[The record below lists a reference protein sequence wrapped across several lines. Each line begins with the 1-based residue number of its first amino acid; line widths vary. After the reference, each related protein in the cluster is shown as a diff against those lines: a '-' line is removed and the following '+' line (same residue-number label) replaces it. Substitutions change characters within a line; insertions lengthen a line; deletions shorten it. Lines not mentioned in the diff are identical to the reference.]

1 MMGETDAQRSFF
13 YNISLETFVPD
24 EHPLRRIRPLI
35 DEKAIRRACKD
46 LYSPIGRPSIPP
58 EQIFLALIGGYLLGV
73 TSERRLVMELQCNM
87 ALRWFVGLNLNQDAW
102 DASTFS
108 QNRRRRFDESGLL
121 ERLFDDTVKRAMA
134 EGLVSR
140 HVSADGTLVRANAS
154 FKSFVPIEV
163 AMDPEEYKK
172 RLRSQDKHR
181 GDADGPQDPGNRA
194 VDFRGEKRGNATHRS
209 ATDPDCRFVSKGSSG
224 TGAYPGYTVNA
235 LMENRNRILLGV
247 GVDVFRSGASERDGC
262 VDLLKRAKRH
272 LRFSPASLGGDKGFF
287 EGKFIDALLE
297 RGIEPHIAT
306 DIRGRR
312 KAHTRVRMR
321 VRGAAYKLSQ
331 RCRKK
336 IEELFGEAK
345 DWHGLRRFRRRGLLK
360 VREETL
366 LIGWVLNLKRLASL
380 LAPRMSPA

>member
-1 MMGETDAQRSFF
+1 MMGDADTQRAFF

-35 DEKAIRRACKD
+35 DDKAIRRACKD

-58 EQIFLALIGGYLLGV
+58 EQLFLALVGGYLLGIA
-73 TSERRLVMELQCNM
+73 SERRLVMELQCNI
-87 ALRWFVGLNLNQDAW
+87 ALRWFVGLNLDQNAW

-121 ERLFDDTVKRAMA
+121 EKLFDHTVKRAMA
-134 EGLVSR
+134 EGLVSQ

-172 RLRSQDKHR
+172 RLRSQDKER
-181 GDADGPQDPGNRA
+181 DDREGPQDPGNRA
-194 VDFRGEKRGNATHRS
+194 VNFRGEKRSNATHRS
-209 ATDPDCRFVSKGSSG
+209 VTDPDCRFASKGTSG

-235 LMENRNRILLGV
+235 LMENRHRILVGIGV
-247 GVDVFRSGASERDGC
+247 ERFRSSASERDGC
-262 VDLLKRAKRH
+262 TTLLRRAKRR
-272 LRFSPASLGGDKGFF
+272 LGLAPQSLGADKGYF
-287 EGKFIDALLE
+287 EEKFIEHLLAA
-297 RGIEPHIAT
+297 GIEPHIAP
-306 DIRGRR
+306 DRRGRR

-321 VRGAAYKLSQ
+321 VRGAAYQLSQ

-336 IEELFGEAK
+336 IEELFGEGK
-345 DWHGLRRFRRRGLLK
+345 DWHGLRRFRRRGLLR
-360 VREETL
+360 VREEAL
-366 LIGWVLNLKRLASL
+366 MIGWVLNLKRLAKSL
-380 LAPRMSPA
+380 DPSPA